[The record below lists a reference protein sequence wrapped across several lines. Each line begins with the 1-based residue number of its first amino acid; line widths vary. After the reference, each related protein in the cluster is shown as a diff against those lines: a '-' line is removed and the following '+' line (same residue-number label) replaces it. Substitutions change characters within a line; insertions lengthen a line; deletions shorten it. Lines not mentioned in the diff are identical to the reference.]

1 MPCIVSALS
10 CAYAATSAVTVA
22 MESEN
27 DNNIVTY
34 SSEGFIIVPPEGAL
48 SKNLRHKAQDPDP
61 LTRPTGDRKVLGSA
75 DRGPRQ

>member
-27 DNNIVTY
+27 DNSIVTHY
-34 SSEGFIIVPPEGAL
+34 SEGFIIVPPEGL
-48 SKNLRHKAQDPDP
+48 VQK
-61 LTRPTGDRKVLGSA
+61 SA
-75 DRGPRQ
+75 T